1 MKSLETPSTRARAL
15 RWALLIPLAVVP
27 LVLTQ
32 SSPTRTEVHTPVV
45 ADASIDLALSDL
57 PLQGG
62 LRADEL
68 AFFER
73 RLADDP
79 DDVLAVRRLAALHQ
93 MRFRAGGDPGEL
105 ARSSVHLDRLAER
118 HTGDPAL
125 WSMRTSLALAT
136 HDFPGALAAA
146 EQRLGLGDPADP
158 SGRYGHFDA
167 LWASGR
173 YDEAREL
180 LEGIDPERESIVHL
194 SREARLIDGLGD
206 VARSAVIMDRVVELA
221 DAWAEPALVRAWARV
236 EHGHFLLHSGSPE
249 ASAERFSEA
258 LEIIPAYPAALE
270 GLASIAYGVDG
281 RLSAAERL
289 YRAALDHGTHLDL
302 YGVLIEIAEANDDPA
317 AVDSLRSAFVT
328 RATADA
334 ASERLYRR
342 PLALTLADD
351 PTTHDRALALAEADL
366 AERQDRMAW
375 ATRGWVLRAMG
386 RLDEAAVDAERAVAW
401 GAPTPEVLFRSGVI
415 LAEAGEASRGEA
427 LVREALEGRAELGP
441 VTSAM
446 LDDWLARR

>member
-1 MKSLETPSTRARAL
+1 MTTPDSPSNRVRAL

-32 SSPTRTEVHTPVV
+32 SSPSRTEVRTPVV
-45 ADASIDLALSDL
+45 ADAAIDAALSD
-57 PLQGG
+57 PPSTGG

-79 DDVLAVRRLAALHQ
+79 GDVLAIRRLAALHQ
-93 MRFRAGGDPGEL
+93 MRFRANGDSDEL
-105 ARSSVHLDRLAER
+105 VQSAARLDRLAER
-118 HTGDPAL
+118 HTGDAAL

-146 EQRLGLGDPADP
+146 ERRLGLGDPADP

-180 LEGIDPERESIVHL
+180 LEGLDPERESIVHL

-206 VARSAVIMDRVVELA
+206 VARSAEIMQRVVELA

-249 ASAERFSEA
+249 ASAERFAEA

-281 RLSAAERL
+281 RLRAAERL
-289 YRAALDHGTHLDL
+289 YRAALDRGAHLDL
-302 YGVLIEIAEANDDPA
+302 YGVLIEIAEAHDDPA
-317 AVDSLRSAFVT
+317 AVDSLRSAFVA
-328 RATADA
+328 RAGSDTD
-334 ASERLYRR
+334 SERLYRR

-351 PTTHDRALALAEADL
+351 PATHDRALALAEADL
-366 AERQDRMAW
+366 ADRQDRMAW

-386 RLDEAAVDAERAVAW
+386 RLDEAAVDADRAVAW

-415 LAEAGEASRGEA
+415 LAEAGEAARGEA

-441 VTSAM
+441 VTGAM